1 MLYLVYMKQYLDLL
15 KTILDN
21 GTLKHNRTGVDTISY
36 PCQFIRHDMRTG
48 FPLLTTK
55 KVGLKTVCGELEMF
69 IKGEHSKK
77 FLHERNVKIWNEW
90 CNPQKVPYGHDEE
103 TQEKMR
109 EEDDLGEIYGVN
121 WNNWNNTE
129 LNQLRN
135 AIETLKTNPT
145 DRRMIVSAWNPERL
159 DHMALPPCHFCF
171 QLISDGEYVDLL
183 WNQRSLDTFL
193 GGGFDLASYG
203 MLLTLICHQVKMTPR
218 FLAASFGDAHIYVN
232 HIDQVKEQLLREPY
246 PLPTV
251 KILNADDPDWTIWDW
266 KYTDFELLNYQC
278 HPAIKAPIAI

>member
-1 MLYLVYMKQYLDLL
+1 MRQYLDLM
-15 KTILDN
+15 KTILET
-21 GTLKHNRTGVDTISY
+21 GTLKHNRTGIDTISA

-55 KVGLKTVCGELEMF
+55 KIGLKTVCGELEMF

-77 FLHERNVKIWNEW
+77 FLHERNVKIWDEW

-103 TQEKMR
+103 TQGKMR

-121 WNNWNNTE
+121 WNNWNNTG
-129 LNQLRN
+129 LNQLKN
-135 AIETLKTNPT
+135 AIEMLKTNPT
-145 DRRMIVSAWNPERL
+145 DRRMIISAWNPERL

-232 HIDQVKEQLLREPY
+232 HLDQVKEQLSREPY

-251 KILNADDPDWTIWDW
+251 KILNADSPDWTIWDW
-266 KYTDFELLNYQC
+266 KYTDFELFDYRS
-278 HPAIKAPIAI
+278 HPAIKAPIAV

>member
-1 MLYLVYMKQYLDLL
+1 MRQYLDLM
-15 KTILDN
+15 KTILET
-21 GTLKHNRTGVDTISY
+21 GTPKHNRTGIDTISA
-36 PCQFIRHDMRTG
+36 PCQFLRHDMRTG

-77 FLHERNVKIWNEW
+77 FLHERNVKIWDEW
-90 CNPQKVPYGHDEE
+90 ANPQKVPYGHDEE
-103 TQEKMR
+103 TQIKMR

-121 WNNWNNTE
+121 WNNWNNTG

-232 HIDQVKEQLLREPY
+232 HLDQVREQLSREPY

-251 KILNADDPDWTIWDW
+251 KILNADNPDWTIWDW
-266 KYTDFELLNYQC
+266 KYTDFDLIDYQC

>member
-1 MLYLVYMKQYLDLL
+1 M
-15 KTILDN
+15 KTILET
-21 GTLKHNRTGVDTISY
+21 GTLKHNRTGIDTISA
-36 PCQFIRHDMRTG
+36 PCQFLRHDMRTG

-69 IKGEHSKK
+69 IKGEHSKN
-77 FLHERNVKIWNEW
+77 FLHERNVKIWDEW

-103 TQEKMR
+103 TQIKMR

-121 WNNWNNTE
+121 WNNWNNTG
-129 LNQLRN
+129 LNQLKN

-159 DHMALPPCHFCF
+159 NYMALPPCHFCF

-232 HIDQVKEQLLREPY
+232 HLDQVKEQLTREPY

-251 KILNADDPDWTIWDW
+251 KILNADNPDWTIWDW
-266 KYTDFELLNYQC
+266 KYTDFDLIDYQC
-278 HPAIKAPIAI
+278 HPAIKAPIAV

>member
-1 MLYLVYMKQYLDLL
+1 MRQYLDLM
-15 KTILDN
+15 KNILEN
-21 GTLKHNRTGVDTISY
+21 GTLKHNRTGIDTLSY
-36 PCQFIRHDMRTG
+36 PCQFLRHDMRTG

-77 FLHERNVKIWNEW
+77 FLHDRNVKIWDEW
-90 CNPQKVPYGHDEE
+90 SNPQKVPYGHDEE
-103 TQEKMR
+103 TQRKMR

-121 WNNWNNTE
+121 WNNWNNTG
-129 LNQLRN
+129 LNQLKK

-145 DRRMIVSAWNPERL
+145 DRRIIVSAWNPERL

-171 QLISDGEYVDLL
+171 QLISDGKFVDLL

-232 HIDQVKEQLLREPY
+232 HLEQVKEQLSREPY

-251 KILNADDPDWTIWDW
+251 KILNADSPDWTIWDW
-266 KYTDFELLNYQC
+266 KYTDFDVMDYQC

>member
-1 MLYLVYMKQYLDLL
+1 MKQYLELL
-15 KTILDN
+15 NTILTT
-21 GTLKHNRTGVDTISY
+21 GTIKHNRTGIDTISA
-36 PCQFIRHDMRTG
+36 PCQFIKHDMRTG

-77 FLHERNVKIWNEW
+77 FLHDRNVKIWDEW
-90 CNPQKVPYGHDEE
+90 ANPQKVPYGHDEE
-103 TQEKMR
+103 TQKRMR

-121 WNNWNNTE
+121 WNNWNNTG
-129 LNQLRN
+129 LNQLKK
-135 AIETLKTNPT
+135 AVETLKTNPT

-159 DHMALPPCHFCF
+159 DYMALPPCHFCF
-171 QLISDGEYVDLL
+171 QLISDGEFVDLL

-232 HIDQVKEQLLREPY
+232 HLDQVKEQLSREPY

-251 KILNADDPDWTIWDW
+251 KILNAEDPDWTIWDW
-266 KYTDFELLNYQC
+266 KYTDFDLIDYQC

>member
-1 MLYLVYMKQYLDLL
+1 MRQYLDLM
-15 KTILDN
+15 KTILET
-21 GTLKHNRTGVDTISY
+21 GTLKHNRTGIDTISA
-36 PCQFIRHDMRTG
+36 PCQFLRHDMRTG

-77 FLHERNVKIWNEW
+77 FLHERNVKIWDEW
-90 CNPQKVPYGHDEE
+90 ANPQKVPYGHDEE
-103 TQEKMR
+103 TQIKMR

-121 WNNWNNTE
+121 WNNWNNTG

-232 HIDQVKEQLLREPY
+232 HLDQVREQLSREPY

-251 KILNADDPDWTIWDW
+251 KILNADSPDWTIWDW
-266 KYTDFELLNYQC
+266 KYTDFDLIDYQC
-278 HPAIKAPIAI
+278 HPAIKAPIAV

>member
-1 MLYLVYMKQYLDLL
+1 MKQYLDLL

-36 PCQFIRHDMRTG
+36 PCQFIRHDMREG

-90 CNPQKVPYGHDEE
+90 CNPKKVPYSTDLEQQKLME
-103 TQEKMR
+103 A
-109 EEDDLGEIYGVN
+109 EDDLGKIYGYQ
-121 WNNWNNTE
+121 WNNFNDSGV
-129 LNQLRN
+129 NQLKN

-145 DRRMIVSAWNPERL
+145 DRRMLVSAWNPLQL
-159 DHMALPPCHFCF
+159 DEMALPPCHFCF
-171 QLISDGEYVDLL
+171 QLISDGEYVDLI
-183 WNQRSLDTFL
+183 WNQRSLDAFL

-203 MLLTLICHQVKMTPR
+203 MLLTLICHQVKMKPR

-232 HIDQVKEQLLREPY
+232 HLEQVKEQLSREPY
-246 PLPTV
+246 KLPTV
-251 KILNADDPDWTIWDW
+251 KILNADKPEWTIWDW
-266 KYTDFELLNYQC
+266 KYTDFELENYQS
-278 HPAIKAPIAI
+278 HPAIKAQIAI

>member
-1 MLYLVYMKQYLDLL
+1 MRQYLDLM
-15 KTILDN
+15 KTILET
-21 GTLKHNRTGVDTISY
+21 GTLKHNRTGIDTISA

-55 KVGLKTVCGELEMF
+55 KIGLKTVCGELEMF

-77 FLHERNVKIWNEW
+77 FLHERNVKIWDEW

-103 TQEKMR
+103 TQGKMR

-121 WNNWNNTE
+121 WNNWNNTG
-129 LNQLRN
+129 LNQLKN
-135 AIETLKTNPT
+135 AIEMLKTNPT
-145 DRRMIVSAWNPERL
+145 DRRMIISAWNPERL

-232 HIDQVKEQLLREPY
+232 HLDQVKEQLSRKPY

-251 KILNADDPDWTIWDW
+251 KILNADSPDWTIWDW
-266 KYTDFELLNYQC
+266 KYTDFELFDYRS
-278 HPAIKAPIAI
+278 HPAIKAPIAV